1 MRIRNRLLL
10 LVLAVLVPAFAAA
23 ALAIAYVYHEEQ
35 EAQNRSVSETAR
47 AFALLVDN
55 EIRTHAGMLRTL
67 AAAPSLARGDLRDFY
82 EHARGT
88 APTPASTVIL
98 LAPDGRQLLN
108 TRRPFGAELPLRRI
122 SNLPE
127 LMRRY
132 GQDRILVSDL
142 YTSQVGGHHD
152 FTIQVPVRI
161 GGSLRYFLV
170 MGVNAATLQRL
181 MRQQRFSSTWIASVV
196 DRKGIILARSREHD
210 GFLGRPV
217 RSASQMRLA
226 GAREGMFAGRNLAG
240 VRVRAFFSTVPLSDW
255 KILISIPDSELRR
268 SALQASALL
277 AGLMVLMLAGG
288 LLAAGWLA
296 RRVIQPIEQLGRSA
310 EELGQGKAPAYRAH
324 GIEEIDAVAGR
335 MHEAGREIGR
345 SRDELEERVTE
356 AVAAT
361 ERVQGALLKAQ
372 KLEAL
377 GRLTG
382 GIAHEFNNLL
392 QTLTTALQL
401 AEMTATQ
408 PKIQSLVQ
416 TCKKTVQ
423 RATALTGQLG
433 SFGRIQ
439 EARQETVDSGEQL
452 RSALQLMKGAL
463 REDIALEVEQD
474 PGEDAA
480 PWPVTIEP
488 LQFDLALLNL
498 AINARDAMPAG
509 GRLRIGLRKLAQA
522 QPPGGLPR
530 GDYVCVSVSDNG
542 TGMAPE
548 VLARALDPFFTT
560 RAQGQG
566 TGLGLAQAYAFAT
579 QSQGTLVIDSKEG
592 EGTRVEIWLPRAAAP
607 AQAGPVQHQGQAP
620 TRAPAAPLRRARA
633 RVLFVEDDALVR
645 EAVLHAL
652 EESGFDVLVAHNG
665 EDAVQ
670 LLDKGEVPQVVFSD
684 IVMPGKISGI
694 DLAGIVRRRYPHIP
708 VVLATG
714 YTEQQAGI
722 PGMQV
727 LAKPYPIE
735 RLVSLLAAA
744 QGKADSI
751 A

>member
-1 MRIRNRLLL
+1 MRIRNRLLI

-55 EIRTHAGMLRTL
+55 EIQTHAGMLRTL
-67 AAAPSLARGDLRDFY
+67 AAAPSLARGDLREFY

-88 APTPASTVIL
+88 APTPETTVIL

-108 TRRPFGAELPLRRI
+108 TRRPFGAALPLRRV

-127 LMRRY
+127 LMRRF
-132 GQDRILVSDL
+132 GHDRMLVSDL
-142 YTSQVGGHHD
+142 YTSQVGGHRD
-152 FTIQVPVRI
+152 FTIQVPVQI

-181 MRQQRFSSTWIASVV
+181 MRQQRFPDTWIASVV
-196 DRKGIILARSREHD
+196 DRKGIILARSLEND

-226 GAREGMFAGRNLAG
+226 SAREGMFAGRNLAD
-240 VRVRAFFSTVPLSDW
+240 VKVRAFFSTVPLSDW

-268 SALQASALL
+268 SALRAAALL
-277 AGLMVLMLAGG
+277 AGMMVLLLAGG

-345 SRDELEERVTE
+345 ARDELEQRVTD

-361 ERVQGALLKAQ
+361 ERAQGALLKAQ

-401 AEMTATQ
+401 IDMMAAQ
-408 PKIQSLVQ
+408 PKIQSMVQ

-463 REDIALEVEQD
+463 REDIVLEVEQD
-474 PGEDAA
+474 DA
-480 PWPVTIEP
+480 PWPVTVEP

-509 GRLRIGLRKLAQA
+509 GRLRIALRKLAQT

-566 TGLGLAQAYAFAT
+566 TGLGLPQAYAFAT
-579 QSQGTLVIDSKEG
+579 QSQGTLVLESKEG
-592 EGTRVEIWLPRAAAP
+592 EGTRVEIWLPRARAAAP
-607 AQAGPVQHQGQAP
+607 AHTAQTAAQTQAV
-620 TRAPAAPLRRARA
+620 LRRARGK
-633 RVLFVEDDALVR
+633 VLFVEDDALVR

-652 EESGFDVLVAHNG
+652 QESGFDVLVAHNG

-670 LLDKGEVPQVVFSD
+670 LLEQGEVPHVVFSD
-684 IVMPGKISGI
+684 IVMPGKINGI
-694 DLAGIVRRRYPHIP
+694 DLAGIVRRRYPNIP

-722 PGMQV
+722 PGVQV

>member
-1 MRIRNRLLL
+1 MRIRSRLLT

-55 EIRTHAGMLRTL
+55 EIQTHAGMLRTL
-67 AAAPSLARGDLRDFY
+67 AVAPSLARGDLREFY

-88 APTPASTVIL
+88 APTPATTVIL

-108 TRRPFGAELPLRRI
+108 TRRPFGAALPLRRI

-127 LMRRY
+127 LMRRH
-132 GQDRILVSDL
+132 GHERMLVSDL
-142 YTSQVGGHHD
+142 YTSQVGGHRD
-152 FTIQVPVRI
+152 FTIQVPVKI
-161 GGSLRYFLV
+161 DGSLRYFLV

-181 MRQQRFSSTWIASVV
+181 MRHQRFPSTWIASVV
-196 DRKGIILARSREHD
+196 DRKGIILARSREND

-226 GAREGMFAGRNLAG
+226 SAREGMFAGRNLADI
-240 VRVRAFFSTVPLSDW
+240 RVRAFFSTVPLSDW

-277 AGLMVLMLAGG
+277 AGLMALLLAGG
-288 LLAAGWLA
+288 FLAAGWLA

-310 EELGQGKAPAYRAH
+310 EELGQGKAPAYRRH

-345 SRDELEERVTE
+345 ARSELEERVTE

-401 AEMTATQ
+401 AEMSATQ
-408 PKIQSLVQ
+408 PRIQSLVQ

-463 REDIALEVEQD
+463 REDIVLEVEQD
-474 PGEDAA
+474 EA

-509 GRLRIGLRKLAQA
+509 GRLRIALRKLAQA
-522 QPPGGLPR
+522 QPPGGLR
-530 GDYVCVSVSDNG
+530 HGDYVCVSVSDNG
-542 TGMAPE
+542 AGMAPE

-560 RAQGQG
+560 RAPGQG
-566 TGLGLAQAYAFAT
+566 TGLGLPQAYAFAT
-579 QSQGTLVIDSKEG
+579 QSQGTLVLDSKEG
-592 EGTRVEIWLPRAAAP
+592 EGTRVEIWLPRAHTAAP
-607 AQAGPVQHQGQAP
+607 ANAPHAAAQAH
-620 TRAPAAPLRRARA
+620 TAALPRARGK
-633 RVLFVEDDALVR
+633 VLFVEDDALVR

-652 EESGFDVLVAHNG
+652 QESGFDVLVAHNG

-670 LLDKGEVPQVVFSD
+670 LLDRGEVPQVVFSD
-684 IVMPGKISGI
+684 IVMPGKINGI
-694 DLAGIVRRRYPHIP
+694 DLAGIVRRRYPNIP

-722 PGMQV
+722 PGVQV

-744 QGKADSI
+744 QGKADSM